1 MTYQEKQSLVM
12 LMSNLLISAVYG
24 ILVYQRFLTAEPAPA
39 AELAFW
45 GKAFLIFIPIQI
57 VPRIVVMIIF
67 TIINKILTDED
78 DPAITDEYDKLVE
91 LKSVRNSNYLFM
103 LGFFL
108 AMGALAL
115 GAGSNILFIM
125 LFAAMVGS
133 GLFQEASQLYYY
145 RRGV

>member
-1 MTYQEKQSLVM
+1 MTYQEKQSAVM
-12 LMSNLLISAVYG
+12 LMSNLVISGVYAL
-24 ILVYQRFLTAEPAPA
+24 LVYNRLMEIAPGSI
-39 AELAFW
+39 ELAFW
-45 GKAFLIFIPIQI
+45 GKAFLLFIPIQI
-57 VPRIVVMIIF
+57 VPRILVMIIF

-78 DPAITDEYDKLVE
+78 DPNLTDELDKLVE

-103 LGFFL
+103 LGYFL
-108 AMGALAL
+108 AMVAIAL
-115 GAGSNILFIM
+115 GAGTTILFGM